1 MGSTF
6 AALAAAITTFAA
18 TNIDDLVILTLF
30 FARRVLPRKIVAG
43 QYLGFSAI
51 VLVSL
56 LAAWAV
62 FAIPHRWI
70 RFVGIF
76 PLALGLKEMFRNRT
90 ESVNARVQKNY
101 SVVSIA
107 LITLSNGADNV
118 GVYVPF
124 FAVARI
130 YIWLILATYAVLI
143 AAWCFV
149 GHLLGNHPPILRLV
163 DRWGHRITPLVFIGL
178 GAYILVFK

>member
-1 MGSTF
+1 MASTF
-6 AALAAAITTFAA
+6 VALAAAITTFAA

-76 PLALGLKEMFRNRT
+76 PLALGLKELVRNRT
-90 ESVNARVQKNY
+90 EPVNARVQNY

-107 LITLSNGADNV
+107 LIT
-118 GVYVPF
+118 
-124 FAVARI
+124 
-130 YIWLILATYAVLI
+130 
-143 AAWCFV
+143 
-149 GHLLGNHPPILRLV
+149 
-163 DRWGHRITPLVFIGL
+163 
-178 GAYILVFK
+178 

>member
-1 MGSTF
+1 MPSTF
-6 AALAAAITTFAA
+6 AALAAAVTTFAV

-70 RFVGIF
+70 KFVGIL
-76 PLALGLKEMFRNRT
+76 PLALGIKELFRNRT
-90 ESVNARVQKNY
+90 ESVNAPVQNY

-124 FAVARI
+124 FAIARA
-130 YIWLILATYAVLI
+130 YIWLVLATYAVLI
-143 AAWCFV
+143 AAWCFL
-149 GHLLGNHPPILRLV
+149 GHLLGNHPHVLRLV
-163 DRWGHRITPLVFIGL
+163 DQWGHRITPLVFIGL
-178 GAYILVFK
+178 GAYILVFR